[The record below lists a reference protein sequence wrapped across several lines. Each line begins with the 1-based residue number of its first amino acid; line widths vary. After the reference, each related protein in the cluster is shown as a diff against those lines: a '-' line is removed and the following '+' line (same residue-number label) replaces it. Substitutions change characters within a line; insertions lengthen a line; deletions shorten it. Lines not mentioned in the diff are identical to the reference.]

1 LTQKN
6 PAVWPDFLR
15 SWFFTFLIFRV
26 LDFSHLSCFD
36 VKLAA
41 RPEEF
46 FRHTKPAEYAIII
59 HTPAAWEATSLRHG
73 NCSEYG
79 T

>member
-1 LTQKN
+1 
-6 PAVWPDFLR
+6 LR

-46 FRHTKPAEYAIII
+46 KPRKAVKKKPQSKLGRLSA
-59 HTPAAWEATSLRHG
+59 G
-73 NCSEYG
+73 
-79 T
+79 